1 MLAVVCVLMVVDG
14 DQCYVFLDFAFH
26 FESILGRFAC
36 CLGHFWGHR
45 VHFDVLGSTSRIL
58 GGSLAAPEGRL
69 GML

>member
-14 DQCYVFLDFAFH
+14 DKRYVFFDLGVH

-36 CLGHFWGHR
+36 RLGHFLVHR

-58 GGSLAAPEGRL
+58 GGSLAAPEGHL